1 MQTMVLGGLLAALIA
16 ALSLTPMVRFGLV
29 TIQHWINDA
38 ERADILSAQRPWQ
51 IGSAALGVA
60 LWSAMVGQGWITDAW
75 LPAVTAAV
83 GCGLMASLLLALS
96 KTDLSC
102 RLLPDSLTILLV
114 VSGLLFHGLSSQT
127 VLMPS
132 VIGAAAG
139 YLLLWGFATLY
150 QRVRGQ
156 AGMGRG
162 DFAMFAGLGAWL
174 GWSSLPMVLVTACV
188 IGILIGIYRRARI
201 LRSSNA
207 FGEETLMQQQIA
219 FGPALALAGLIG
231 WIGLV

>member
-16 ALSLTPMVRFGLV
+16 GLSFTPMIRFGLM
-29 TIQHWINDA
+29 TIQQWINDA
-38 ERADILSAQRPWQ
+38 ERTHILSAQVWWR
-51 IGSAALGVA
+51 IGSAMLGIA
-60 LWSAMVGQGWITDAW
+60 LWAAMVAQEWITDAW
-75 LPAVTAAV
+75 LPMISSAL

-127 VLMPS
+127 LFLPS
-132 VIGAAAG
+132 LIGATAG

-174 GWSSLPMVLVTACV
+174 GWPSLPMVLVTACV
-188 IGILIGIYRRARI
+188 IGILIGIYRRSQI
-201 LRSSNA
+201 LRGNPSV
-207 FGEETLMQQQIA
+207 GEEALMQQQIP
-219 FGPALALAGLIG
+219 FGPALAIAGLIG
-231 WIGLV
+231 WTGLV